1 MQILI
6 RILAKNKYVFYFFF
20 LALISFIS
28 IFNNNPYYSSTYFN
42 SSNYI
47 IGKIF
52 LTRSS
57 IISYFNLNKINNE
70 VMNENFFLKKQL
82 LEINRIQYNYKDS
95 VNNSY
100 YDIYKVINAKIINN
114 SVHKKNNYFTLDK
127 GELDGVKV
135 DQAVLGFSGVIGKI
149 HSVSSNFSIGH
160 SLLSSKLIIPSSIGE
175 SNVIS
180 SVTWFGDSPDI
191 LNILYVPK
199 HLNINKGDT
208 VYTSSFESVFPER
221 IPISIIKK
229 VDKNSNS
236 NFQEIES
243 YPIEN
248 FYSIYNVYLVEN
260 KMKNEQKLLEENAA
274 K

>member
-20 LALISFIS
+20 LAFISFIS
-28 IFNNNPYYSSTYFN
+28 IFNNNPYYSSSYFN

-52 LTRSS
+52 QTRSS
-57 IISYFNLNKINNE
+57 IVSYFNLNKINNE
-70 VMNENFFLKKQL
+70 IMNENFFLKKKL
-82 LEINRIQYNYKDS
+82 LDINRSQYNYQDS
-95 VNNSY
+95 LNNSN
-100 YDIYKVINAKIINN
+100 YDNYKIINAKIINN

-127 GELDGVKV
+127 GEQDGVKV
-135 DQAVLGFSGVIGKI
+135 DQAVLGFNGVVGKI

-175 SNVIS
+175 SKIIS
-180 SVTWFGDSPDI
+180 SATWLGDNPEI
-191 LNILYVPK
+191 LNVLYVPK

-208 VYTSSFESVFPER
+208 VYTSSFESIFPER
-221 IPISIIKK
+221 IPISIIIK

-236 NFQEIES
+236 NFQEIKS

-260 KMKNEQKLLEENAA
+260 KMKEEQKLLEENDQN
-274 K
+274 

>member
-20 LALISFIS
+20 LAFISFIS
-28 IFNNNPYYSSTYFN
+28 IFNNNPYYSSSYFN

-52 LTRSS
+52 QTRSS
-57 IISYFNLNKINNE
+57 IVSYFNLNKINNE
-70 VMNENFFLKKQL
+70 IMNENFFLKKKL
-82 LEINRIQYNYKDS
+82 LDINRSQYNYQDS
-95 VNNSY
+95 LNNSN
-100 YDIYKVINAKIINN
+100 YDNYKIINAKIINN
-114 SVHKKNNYFTLDK
+114 SIHKKNNHFTLDK
-127 GELDGVKV
+127 GEQDGVKV
-135 DQAVLGFSGVIGKI
+135 DQAVLGFNGVVGKI

-175 SNVIS
+175 SKVIS
-180 SVTWFGDSPDI
+180 SVTWLGDNPEI
-191 LNILYVPK
+191 LNVLYVPK

-208 VYTSSFESVFPER
+208 VYTSSFESIFPER
-221 IPISIIKK
+221 IPISIIIK

-236 NFQEIES
+236 NFQEIKS

-260 KMKNEQKLLEENAA
+260 KMKEEQKLLEENDQN
-274 K
+274 

>member
-20 LALISFIS
+20 LAFISFIS
-28 IFNNNPYYSSTYFN
+28 IFNNNPYYSSSYFN

-52 LTRSS
+52 QTRSS
-57 IISYFNLNKINNE
+57 IVSYFNLNKINNE
-70 VMNENFFLKKQL
+70 IMNENFFLKKKL
-82 LEINRIQYNYKDS
+82 LDINRSQYNYQDS
-95 VNNSY
+95 LSNSN
-100 YDIYKVINAKIINN
+100 YDNYKIINAKIINN

-127 GELDGVKV
+127 GEQDGVKV
-135 DQAVLGFSGVIGKI
+135 DQAVLGFNGVVGKI

-175 SNVIS
+175 SKVIS
-180 SVTWFGDSPDI
+180 STTWLGDNPEI
-191 LNILYVPK
+191 LNVLYVPK

-208 VYTSSFESVFPER
+208 VYTSSFESIFPER
-221 IPISIIKK
+221 IPISIIIK

-236 NFQEIES
+236 NFQEIKS

-260 KMKNEQKLLEENAA
+260 KMKEEQKLLEGNDEN
-274 K
+274 

>member
-20 LALISFIS
+20 LAFISLIS
-28 IFNNNPYYSSTYFN
+28 IFNNNPYYSSSYFN

-52 LTRSS
+52 QTRSS
-57 IISYFNLNKINNE
+57 IVSYFNLNKINNE
-70 VMNENFFLKKQL
+70 IMNENFFLKKKL
-82 LEINRIQYNYKDS
+82 LSIKRSQYNYQDS
-95 VNNSY
+95 LNNSN
-100 YDIYKVINAKIINN
+100 YDNYKIINAKIINN

-127 GELDGVKV
+127 GEQDGVKV
-135 DQAVLGFSGVIGKI
+135 DQAVLGFNGVVGKI

-175 SNVIS
+175 SKVIS
-180 SVTWFGDSPDI
+180 STTWLGDNPEI
-191 LNILYVPK
+191 LNVLYVPK

-208 VYTSSFESVFPER
+208 VYTSSFESIFPER
-221 IPISIIKK
+221 IPISIIIK

-236 NFQEIES
+236 NFQEIKS

-260 KMKNEQKLLEENAA
+260 KMKEEQKLLEKNDQN
-274 K
+274 

>member
-20 LALISFIS
+20 LAFISLIS
-28 IFNNNPYYSSTYFN
+28 IFNNNPYYSSSYFN

-52 LTRSS
+52 QTRSS
-57 IISYFNLNKINNE
+57 IVSYFNLNKINNE
-70 VMNENFFLKKQL
+70 IMNENFLLKKKL
-82 LEINRIQYNYKDS
+82 LDINRSQYNYQDS
-95 VNNSY
+95 LNNSN
-100 YDIYKVINAKIINN
+100 YDNYKIINAKIINN

-127 GELDGVKV
+127 GEQDGVKV
-135 DQAVLGFSGVIGKI
+135 DQAVLGFNGVVGKI

-175 SNVIS
+175 SKIIS
-180 SVTWFGDSPDI
+180 STTWFGDNPEI
-191 LNILYVPK
+191 LNVLYVPK

-208 VYTSSFESVFPER
+208 VYTSSFESIFPER
-221 IPISIIKK
+221 IPISIIIK

-236 NFQEIES
+236 NFQEIKS

-260 KMKNEQKLLEENAA
+260 KMKEEQKLLEENDQN
-274 K
+274 

>member
-20 LALISFIS
+20 LAFISFIS
-28 IFNNNPYYSSTYFN
+28 IFNNNPYYSSSYFN

-52 LTRSS
+52 QTRSS
-57 IISYFNLNKINNE
+57 IVSYFNLNKINNE
-70 VMNENFFLKKQL
+70 IMNENFFLKKKL
-82 LEINRIQYNYKDS
+82 LSIKRSQYNYQDS
-95 VNNSY
+95 LNNLN
-100 YDIYKVINAKIINN
+100 YDNYKIINAKIINN

-127 GELDGVKV
+127 GEQDGVKV
-135 DQAVLGFSGVIGKI
+135 DQAVLGFNGVVGKI

-175 SNVIS
+175 SKIIS
-180 SVTWFGDSPDI
+180 STTWFGDNPEI
-191 LNILYVPK
+191 LNVLYVPK

-208 VYTSSFESVFPER
+208 VYTSSFESIFPER
-221 IPISIIKK
+221 IPISIIIK

-236 NFQEIES
+236 NFQEIKS